1 MAAIMVAFAALAAIA
16 FAVSRGDGG
25 EQPGTPGPSGTV
37 GRSPTPSLS
46 LPSGLPSSLP
56 TALPSELPSLPTE
69 LPTDLLPSG
78 FPTDLPSGLPTDWS
92 SGFPTALLPE
102 GLVSAVAHDQ
112 LP

>member
-1 MAAIMVAFAALAAIA
+1 MAAIMVAVAALAAIA
-16 FAVSRGDGG
+16 FAVTRGDGG
-25 EQPGTPGPSGTV
+25 EQPGTPAPSSSV
-37 GRSPTPSLS
+37 GLPPTPSLS

-78 FPTDLPSGLPTDWS
+78 FPTDLPSGFPTDWS